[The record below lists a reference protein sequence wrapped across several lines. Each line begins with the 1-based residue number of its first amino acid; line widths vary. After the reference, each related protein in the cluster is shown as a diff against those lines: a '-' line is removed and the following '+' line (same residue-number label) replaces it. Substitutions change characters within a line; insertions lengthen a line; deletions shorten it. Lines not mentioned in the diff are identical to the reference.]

1 MWVSLWEPKSA
12 YKDKSCLILQSS
24 YTANRQLKVHKA
36 VKIPNIVKCTIFC
49 RGITENNPL
58 IDMEGP
64 YFLSE
69 FWCLHSIILYVSS
82 KLRVISLRKKY
93 LPRYAPVAN
102 GVPPVFLALRNW
114 IMKNIRNKRLH
125 WSPLHDFHI
134 LNLQKIL
141 KKRLKRNDSNLIL
154 VVTRILLLKRRRF
167 LPLSCTIL
175 EQSLDWFFKK
185 RELNTN

>member
-141 KKRLKRNDSNLIL
+141 KKK
-154 VVTRILLLKRRRF
+154 T
-167 LPLSCTIL
+167 
-175 EQSLDWFFKK
+175 QKK
-185 RELNTN
+185 RFQLDFGSHKNFISKTKFVFATFMHNFRIILGLIF